1 MAKLQ
6 NKDKR
11 QLKNEPRLNIQL
23 VDEQKKVK
31 ELFYEYDVNFV
42 LGDFGSGKSLVA
54 SAIALSSFRKKEC
67 NNIWITRPM
76 LKNNLAALPGTLE
89 EKMEPYTFPIK
100 QNLEVCQGKE
110 FTDKMLKEGDIK
122 IMPIEVAK
130 GVTFMD
136 AVVIIDEFQDMDYQD
151 FRTILTRLGSNS
163 KMIFCG
169 SVEQIDKKIGTA
181 SCIHDVLKL
190 QGSDLVGFTTL
201 TANHRN
207 KVLTDIINYLEKDEN
222 TGKDSQSGNREKS
235 VLLQMDR
242 VYKTVSPTEESATDG
257 FSITSL

>member
-1 MAKLQ
+1 MAKTL

-11 QLKNEPRLNIQL
+11 LLKTEPKLNIQL
-23 VDEQKKVK
+23 NDEQKKTR
-31 ELFYEYDVNFV
+31 ELFYQYDVNFV

-54 SAIALSSFRKKEC
+54 SAIALSSFRKKEF
-67 NNIWITRPM
+67 NEIWITRPM

-89 EKMEPYTFPIK
+89 EKMEPYTFPIR

-110 FTDKMLKEGDIK
+110 MTDKMVKDGVIK

-136 AVVIIDEFQDMDYQD
+136 SVVIIDEFQDMDYQD

-169 SVEQIDKKIGTA
+169 SVEQIDKKIGA
-181 SCIHDVLKL
+181 YSCIHDAIKL
-190 QGSDLVGFTTL
+190 RHSNLVGFSTL
-201 TANHRN
+201 QANHRN
-207 KVLTDIINYLEKDEN
+207 KVLTDIINYLEKDNEDTREN
-222 TGKDSQSGNREKS
+222 SKH
-235 VLLQMDR
+235 
-242 VYKTVSPTEESATDG
+242 
-257 FSITSL
+257 SIRS